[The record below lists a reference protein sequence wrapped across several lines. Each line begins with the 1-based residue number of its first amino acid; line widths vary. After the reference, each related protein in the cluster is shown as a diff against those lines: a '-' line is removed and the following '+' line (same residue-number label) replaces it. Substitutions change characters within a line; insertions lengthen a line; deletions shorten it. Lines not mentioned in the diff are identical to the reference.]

1 MSPAQPATAMPRT
14 ATSPATA
21 PAGKPA
27 PPAAMSR
34 RTTATT
40 ASSSAGTA
48 STQWCDHEIG
58 DTSRLVTAHNANP
71 RASSPAR
78 PARAASAIPAT
89 PTAAATGSHTGPAD
103 SVCSTRASAPSRL
116 WLATFW
122 IRPTCPGLRK
132 PMSQYCAASP
142 GTRTNA
148 SATVPANTAAAV
160 AAARY
165 RLVASR

>member
-1 MSPAQPATAMPRT
+1 VPKPKP
-14 ATSPATA
+14 PA
-21 PAGKPA
+21 PAN
-27 PPAAMSR
+27 R
-34 RTTATT
+34 LTTATT
-40 ASSSAGTA
+40 PSSSAGTA

-58 DTSRLVTAHNANP
+58 DTSRLVTAHSANP

-78 PARAASAIPAT
+78 PARTASARPAT
-89 PTAAATGSHTGPAD
+89 PVTAATGSHTGPTD

-122 IRPTCPGLRK
+122 IRPTCPGSKKLV
-132 PMSQYCAASP
+132 PQYRAASP

>member
-1 MSPAQPATAMPRT
+1 MPST
-14 ATSPATA
+14 ATSPARPPSRA
-21 PAGKPA
+21 A
-27 PPAAMSR
+27 PPPPSAPDSR

-58 DTSRLVTAHNANP
+58 DTSRLVTAHSANP

-78 PARAASAIPAT
+78 PARAASATPAT
-89 PTAAATGSHTGPAD
+89 PATAATGSHTGSAD

-122 IRPTCPGLRK
+122 IRPTCPGLK
-132 PMSQYCAASP
+132 KLVSQYCAASP
-142 GTRTNA
+142 GTRTKA

>member
-1 MSPAQPATAMPRT
+1 MLRPKPS
-14 ATSPATA
+14 A
-21 PAGKPA
+21 PANPL
-27 PPAAMSR
+27 
-34 RTTATT
+34 TTATT

-58 DTSRLVTAHNANP
+58 DTSRLVTAHSVNP

-78 PARAASAIPAT
+78 PARAASARPAT
-89 PTAAATGSHTGPAD
+89 PVTAVIGSHTGPTD

-122 IRPTCPGLRK
+122 IRPTCPGSKKLV
-132 PMSQYCAASP
+132 SQYCAASP
-142 GTRTNA
+142 GTRANA
-148 SATVPANTAAAV
+148 CATVPANTAAAV